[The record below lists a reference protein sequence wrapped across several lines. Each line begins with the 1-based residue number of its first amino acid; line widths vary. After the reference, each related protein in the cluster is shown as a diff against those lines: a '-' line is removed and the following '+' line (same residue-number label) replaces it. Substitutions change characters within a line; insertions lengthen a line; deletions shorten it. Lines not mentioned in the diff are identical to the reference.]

1 MDLDGVRTFVAVV
14 DGGRF
19 RDAAAVL
26 GVTQQAVSKRIAAL
40 ETRLGVRLFARGAR
54 GPRSRRTGRR
64 SSRTPASCCA
74 PRRAPSTRY
83 GPDAAPCAST

>member
-26 GVTQQAVSKRIAAL
+26 GVTQQAV
-40 ETRLGVRLFARGAR
+40 
-54 GPRSRRTGRR
+54 
-64 SSRTPASCCA
+64 
-74 PRRAPSTRY
+74 
-83 GPDAAPCAST
+83 